1 MTNKI
6 DCKWCGKGFVS
17 ERTLSVHMCVKKRRW
32 ADREMS
38 HIRLAHRA
46 FQMFYEMNTTAKT
59 SKSMEDFILSQ
70 YYEAFVKFGRACQV
84 NEWLEPEKYTQYLI
98 KSGIKLKQWTSD
110 KEYDKYLKQYV
121 KREPGLR
128 ALERTIIYLADWAKD
143 TDSDWQNYF
152 GDVSPSR
159 AVHDIRS
166 AKISPW
172 VLYLSETG
180 DKILERLN
188 SEQVEMIED
197 IIDPPFWMKLFN
209 SNKEEVNQIKQA
221 CKEAKI

>member
-1 MTNKI
+1 MTEKI

-46 FQMFYEMNTTAKT
+46 FQMFYEINTTAKT

-143 TDSDWQNYF
+143 TENDWQNYF
-152 GDVSPSR
+152 GEVSPSR